1 MRFIILT
8 TLFLIPLIGLASFP
22 VDNETTEIV
31 NKVSNINLDTK
42 THWYNTWWA
51 ILLNVI
57 IIFIIPQLA
66 ILAIPSLLRLLWLI
80 KSKKTR
86 KLILMILKIVF
97 GLFGVFLAW
106 ALSDL
111 K

>member
-1 MRFIILT
+1 M
-8 TLFLIPLIGLASFP
+8 IPLFGFASFP
-22 VDNETTEIV
+22 DDNETTEIV

-57 IIFIIPQLA
+57 ILIIIPQLA

-86 KLILMILKIVF
+86 KLILMILKIASLVF
-97 GLFGVFLAW
+97 LIFLAW